1 MILRIIRQTVCQARR
16 QWEMSLVSLF
26 GTAFAIFLVMVVVVV
41 NRVDHAPFPPVS
53 DRARLL
59 YARGVDI
66 YFGNG
71 SRSAAYSPAF
81 AREIYAGLPGSDAM
95 AMYSWLDECDA
106 AVRGSG
112 AFDVNLRSVGGDYWK
127 IFDFRFLAG
136 APFRPAAENRK
147 YDAATPVVISESVA
161 RRLFGSA
168 GDDVVGREVLI
179 SHAPRKV
186 CGVVAEVTPLADM
199 AYSQVWIPFEGPVA
213 TAVPVD
219 FNDFYG
225 ECQAVVRIAPG
236 SSLSA
241 VKAEAGRR
249 YEAAARRLAAG
260 GYELNTHF
268 QPHTLAEFKS
278 VYGTNSDPAEQTQ
291 WRTWLVYAI
300 LLIVPAINLSGM
312 THSFLRRRRTE
323 LGVRRAF
330 GSTRGRII
338 MDVFAENLLVTL
350 AGSIIGLVAAWIF
363 LWLFVDSFVAVKTW
377 ETVFASVTV
386 APAMLFSWSVFGYA
400 VLFCLVLNTL
410 SVGVPAFSAARMNPV
425 EAISG
430 RDD

>member
-1 MILRIIRQTVCQARR
+1 MCQARR

-66 YFGNG
+66 SFGNG

-81 AREIYAGLPGSDAM
+81 AMEIYAGLPGSDAM

-112 AFDVNLRSVGGDYWK
+112 AFDVNLRRVGGDYWK

-136 APFRPAAENRK
+136 APFRPAAGNRK

-278 VYGTNSDPAEQTQ
+278 TYGTNSDPAEETQ

-338 MDVFAENLLVTL
+338 MDVFAENLPCHPGRSDHR
-350 AGSIIGLVAAWIF
+350 ARGGMDF
-363 LWLFVDSFVAVKTW
+363 PVAVCRFVCCGKDLGDCFCLGHSGAGDVVQLERIRIRGAVLPGAQHT
-377 ETVFASVTV
+377 ERGCAC
-386 APAMLFSWSVFGYA
+386 VFGRENEP
-400 VLFCLVLNTL
+400 C
-410 SVGVPAFSAARMNPV
+410 GGHIGP
-425 EAISG
+425 
-430 RDD
+430 